1 MKNEASS
8 ARAARLRAAN
18 RLIHPE
24 QPAPSS
30 ARATVPLKDIVRR
43 MVKPRR
49 IAVTIVQN

>member
-1 MKNEASS
+1 MKNEASR
-8 ARAARLRAAN
+8 ARRARIRAAN

-24 QPAPSS
+24 HTTPPPA
-30 ARATVPLKDIVRR
+30 AAAEPLKDIVRR